1 MKKDEAKNRID
12 LLRNQLTK
20 HNNNY
25 YVLNKPTISDFEY
38 DILMNDLVQLEKLFP
53 EFIDISSPS
62 QKVGSDR
69 VKGFEQFTHEYPM
82 LSLGNTYSTEDLK
95 AFFSRTEKLLGF
107 FPEYVC
113 ELKFDGAS
121 ISLIYENN
129 ILTKALTRGD
139 GAIGDNVISN
149 VNTIKS
155 IPKKVF
161 ANNVPKHFVIRGEVM
176 MTRDVFERLNK
187 EKETSGEQAFAN
199 PRNAAAGTLK
209 TLDSSIVLNR
219 QLECFLYFLLGE
231 DIPFKSHFENL
242 KIAKSWGFN
251 VPDFIKLCSSEN
263 EIFDFINHWEIE
275 RHNLKFDID
284 GIVIKVNSIAQQE
297 ELGFTAKS
305 PRWAIS
311 YKFQAEQV
319 KTKLLSIVF
328 QVGRT
333 GIITPVANL
342 EPVLLA
348 GTKVKRAT
356 LHNADQI
363 EMLGIHLGDTVLVE
377 KGGEIIP
384 KIISVDINLRDNNST
399 AFKFIENCPECN
411 TKLIRNENEAGHF
424 CPNENCPPQI
434 KGKIEHFISRKAMN
448 IDGLG
453 EETVDLLFQNG
464 LIKSVADIY
473 QLQKEQILKL
483 ERFAEK
489 SADNMLT
496 GIEKSK
502 EIPFQKVLF
511 ALGIRFVGETVA
523 RKLAIHFKN
532 IDALINSTTED
543 LLKVDE
549 VGDKIASSV
558 IAFFQNPENINVIN
572 ELKSSGIQF
581 SENLENQIIYPA
593 LLAEKSIVVT
603 GSFEKPYDRKKLEEL
618 VFNYGGKLVKSVSK
632 NTTFIVAGEKPGPD
646 KIEKAEKFKIQIIS
660 SIDFLKLIEIN
671 LTGL

>member
-1 MKKDEAKNRID
+1 MKKEEAKKRIE
-12 LLRNQLTK
+12 LLREALKK
-20 HNNNY
+20 HNKQY
-25 YVLNKPTISDFEY
+25 YILNQPTISDFEY

-53 EFIDISSPS
+53 EFLDSSSPS
-62 QKVGSDR
+62 QKVGSDK

-82 LSLGNTYSTEDLK
+82 LSLGNTYSKEELQ
-95 AFFSRTEKLLGF
+95 AFFARTEKLIGF

-121 ISLIYENN
+121 ISLIYENG
-129 ILTKALTRGD
+129 ILSKALTRGD
-139 GAIGDNVISN
+139 GAIGDNVLSN

-155 IPKKVF
+155 IPKKINI
-161 ANNVPKHFVIRGEVM
+161 NNVPNKFVIRGEVI
-176 MTRDVFERLNK
+176 MTRDVFNRLNN
-187 EKETSGEQAFAN
+187 EKETAGEQAFAN

-209 TLDSSIVLNR
+209 TLDSSIVANR

-231 DIPFKSHFENL
+231 NIPFESHYENL
-242 KIAKSWGFN
+242 QIAKSWGFN
-251 VPDFIKLCSSEN
+251 VPEFIKLCSSEN
-263 EIFDFINHWEIE
+263 EIFDFITYWETE

-297 ELGFTAKS
+297 ELGFTAKN
-305 PRWAIS
+305 PRWAIA

-348 GTKVKRAT
+348 GTTVKRAT

-363 EMLGIHLGDTVLVE
+363 EMLDIRIGDTVLVE

-384 KIISVDINLRDNNST
+384 KIISVDTNLRNENST
-399 AFKFIENCPECN
+399 VFNFIEYCPECN
-411 TKLIRNENEAGHF
+411 SKLVRNENEAGHF
-424 CPNENCPPQI
+424 CPNENCPPQV

-453 EETVDLLFQNG
+453 EETVDLLYQNG

-473 QLQKEQILKL
+473 KLHKEQILKL

-489 SADNMLT
+489 SADNMLA
-496 GIEKSK
+496 GIQKSK

-532 IDALINSTTED
+532 IDALISSTSED
-543 LLKVDE
+543 LLAVDE

-558 IAFFQNPENINVIN
+558 ISYFQNPENIILIN
-572 ELKSSGIQF
+572 ELKNAGIQF

-593 LLAEKSIVVT
+593 LLKEKSIVVT
-603 GSFEKPYDRKKLEEL
+603 GSFAKPFDRKKLEEL
-618 VFNYGGKLVKSVSK
+618 VLNYGGKLVKSVSK
-632 NTTFIVAGEKPGPD
+632 STSFIVAGEKPGPD
-646 KIEKAEKFKIQIIS
+646 KIEKAEKLNVQIIS
-660 SIDFLKLIEIN
+660 VTEFLELIE
-671 LTGL
+671 LD

>member
-1 MKKDEAKNRID
+1 MKKDEAKKRID
-12 LLRNQLTK
+12 LLRNQLTI

-53 EFIDISSPS
+53 ELIDISSPS
-62 QKVGSDR
+62 QKVGSDI

-107 FPEYVC
+107 FPEYAC

-121 ISLIYENN
+121 ISLIYENG
-129 ILTKALTRGD
+129 ILKKALTRGD
-139 GAIGDNVISN
+139 GTIGDNVISN
-149 VNTIKS
+149 INTIKS
-155 IPKKVF
+155 IPKRII
-161 ANNVPKHFVIRGEVM
+161 ANNIPEHFVIRGEVM
-176 MTRDVFERLNK
+176 MTRDVFERLNN
-187 EKETSGEQAFAN
+187 EKENAGEQAFAN

-219 QLECFLYFLLGE
+219 QLECYLYFLLG
-231 DIPFKSHFENL
+231 DNIPYNSHFENL

-251 VPDFIKLCSSEN
+251 VPEYIKLCNSEN
-263 EIFDFINHWEIE
+263 EIFDFINHWENE

-305 PRWAIS
+305 PRWAIA

-319 KTKLLSIVF
+319 KTKLLSIAF

-348 GTKVKRAT
+348 GTTVKRAT

-363 EMLGIHLGDTVLVE
+363 EMLGIHIGDTVLIE

-384 KIISVDINLRDNNST
+384 KIISVDLNLRDKNSI

-411 TKLIRNENEAGHF
+411 SKLIRNENEAGHF
-424 CPNENCPPQI
+424 CLNENCPPQI

-453 EETVDLLFQNG
+453 EETVDLLYQNG

-473 QLQKEQILKL
+473 KIQKEQILNL
-483 ERFAEK
+483 DRFAEK
-489 SADNMLT
+489 SAENMLA

-558 IAFFQNPENINVIN
+558 ITYFQNPDSIDLINK
-572 ELKSSGIQF
+572 LKAAGIQF
-581 SENLENQIIYPA
+581 SENLENQIQYPA
-593 LLAEKSIVVT
+593 LLSGKSIVVT
-603 GSFEKPYDRKKLEEL
+603 GSFEKPFDRKKLEEL

-632 NTTFIVAGEKPGPD
+632 STTFIVAGEKPGPD
-646 KIEKAEKFKIQIIS
+646 KIEKAEKLNVQIIS
-660 SIDFLKLIEIN
+660 ATDFLKLIN
-671 LTGL
+671 LTGF

>member
-1 MKKDEAKNRID
+1 MKKEEAKKRIE
-12 LLRNQLTK
+12 LLREALKK
-20 HNNNY
+20 HNEQY
-25 YVLNKPTISDFEY
+25 YILNQPTISDFEY

-53 EFIDISSPS
+53 EFIDSSSPS
-62 QKVGSDR
+62 QKVGSDK

-82 LSLGNTYSTEDLK
+82 LSLGNTYSKEELQ
-95 AFFSRTEKLLGF
+95 AFFARTEKLIGF

-121 ISLIYENN
+121 ISLIYENG
-129 ILTKALTRGD
+129 ILSKALTRGD
-139 GAIGDNVISN
+139 GTIGDNVLSN

-155 IPKKVF
+155 IPKKIND
-161 ANNVPKHFVIRGEVM
+161 NNVPEKFVIRGEVI
-176 MTRDVFERLNK
+176 MTRDVFNRLNN
-187 EKETSGEQAFAN
+187 EKETAGEQAFAN

-209 TLDSSIVLNR
+209 TLDSSIVANR

-231 DIPFKSHFENL
+231 NIPFESHYENL
-242 KIAKSWGFN
+242 QIAKSWGFN
-251 VPDFIKLCSSEN
+251 VPEYIKLCSSEI
-263 EIFDFINHWEIE
+263 EIFDFISYWESE

-284 GIVIKVNSIAQQE
+284 GIVIKVNSVAQQE

-305 PRWAIS
+305 PRWAIA

-319 KTKLLSIVF
+319 KTKLLSIAF

-348 GTKVKRAT
+348 GTTVKRAT

-363 EMLGIHLGDTVLVE
+363 EMLDIRIGDTVLVE

-384 KIISVDINLRDNNST
+384 KIISVDTNLRNENST
-399 AFKFIENCPECN
+399 VFNFIEYCPECN
-411 TKLIRNENEAGHF
+411 SKLVRNENEAGHF
-424 CPNENCPPQI
+424 CPNENCSPQV

-453 EETVDLLFQNG
+453 EETVDLLYQNG

-473 QLQKEQILKL
+473 KLKKEQILNL

-489 SADNMLT
+489 SADNMLA

-532 IDALINSTTED
+532 IDTLISSTTED
-543 LLKVDE
+543 LLAVDE

-558 IAFFQNPENINVIN
+558 ISYFQNPENIILIN
-572 ELKSSGIQF
+572 QLKDAGIQF

-593 LLAEKSIVVT
+593 LLNEKSIVVT
-603 GSFEKPYDRKKLEEL
+603 GSFPKPYDRKKLEEL
-618 VFNYGGKLVKSVSK
+618 VLNYGGKLVKSVSK
-632 NTTFIVAGEKPGPD
+632 STSFIVAGEKPGPD
-646 KIEKAEKFKIQIIS
+646 KIEKAEKLNVQIIS
-660 SIDFLKLIEIN
+660 VTEFLKLIE
-671 LTGL
+671 LD